1 MLRRL
6 AVAACLAVLVTTL
19 STALGA
25 QTPGVLHIRVTL
37 TDTAGVPTPVPRHA
51 LLISDN
57 PATSA
62 PRRVVTGP
70 DGRVDVRLRPGNY
83 TIESEDAV
91 AFGGAGFEWTRTL
104 DVATGADVVLEL
116 NAGNADAV
124 PVPAGA
130 AATADTPQESSPAL
144 LLPQWQDSIVAVWS
158 PSARASGFVVDAAG
172 LVLTNQRAVAGA
184 TLVEVQLSASLKVA
198 ARVVSADATRDV
210 AVLQFDTSAMPALK
224 PVPMGCADAGAVL
237 FAERRKVIA
246 LGAPLRGPKD
256 LSIGEVL
263 PGGPGTVLADVRLG
277 RGSLGG
283 PVFGTSG
290 ALIGLSSSVDD
301 QDERRRRD
309 ARIVPLRVA
318 CETLD
323 AARQMPVGDPPSAAR
338 LPVEPAR
345 TFPTAA
351 LDAAP
356 PGAGNIEPYTLS
368 ASDFDVAFITPVV
381 LRNAQRLA
389 ASGRTTSQSLQMQGN
404 PVDLT
409 DFGEWTDYFADLPA
423 VLVVRVTPRF
433 EEGWWTKVARGAAYT
448 QGVALPPIRRF
459 KPGFAG
465 LRLSC
470 GETVLTPIHPF
481 TLDQRV
487 SDTDAVREGLFVFD
501 AGALGP
507 HCSTATLRLSSEK
520 TPDKAD
526 TKPIDRRILQRI
538 WDDFA
543 PYRALPADTAPA
555 AR

>member
-1 MLRRL
+1 MLHRL
-6 AVAACLAVLVTTL
+6 AVVVLVAAVVL
-19 STALGA
+19 SSALLA
-25 QTPGVLHIRVTL
+25 QTQGVLHIRVTL
-37 TDTAGVPTPVPRHA
+37 TDTAGVLTPVPRHA

-83 TIESEDAV
+83 TIESEEAV
-91 AFGGAGFEWTRTL
+91 AFGGTGYEWVRSL
-104 DVATGADVVLEL
+104 DVTAGADVTLDL
-116 NAGNADAV
+116 NGSNADAA
-124 PVPAGA
+124 PLSASA
-130 AATADTPQESSPAL
+130 AASAASAPVESSPTL
-144 LLPQWQDSIVAVWS
+144 LLPQWQDSIVAVWTS
-158 PSARASGFVVDAAG
+158 TSRASGFIVDPAG

-184 TLVEVQLSASLKVA
+184 TLVEVQLSPVLKVA
-198 ARVVSADATRDV
+198 ARVVAADAARDV
-210 AVLQFDTSAMPALK
+210 AVLQINAAVASTLK

-263 PGGPGTVLADVRLG
+263 PGVPGVVLADVRLG

-283 PVFGTSG
+283 PVFGAAGT
-290 ALIGLSSSVDD
+290 LVGLSSNVEE
-301 QDERRRRD
+301 QDERRRRH
-309 ARIVPLRVA
+309 ARIVPVRVA
-318 CETLD
+318 CDTLE
-323 AARQMPVGDPPSAAR
+323 AARQALAADAPSPAR

-345 TFPTAA
+345 PFSTAA
-351 LDAAP
+351 LDAAST
-356 PGAGNIEPYTLS
+356 GAGNIAPYTLT
-368 ASDFDVAFITPVV
+368 AADFDVAFITPVV

-448 QGVALPPIRRF
+448 QGVALPPIKRF
-459 KPGFAG
+459 NPGFAG
-465 LRLSC
+465 LRLFC
-470 GETVLTPIHPF
+470 GDTVVTPIHPF
-481 TLDQRV
+481 TLEQRV
-487 SDTDAVREGLFVFD
+487 SDTEGVREGLYVFEPQ
-501 AGALGP
+501 ALGP
-507 HCSTATLRLSSEK
+507 QCAAATLRLSSEK
-520 TPDKAD
+520 TPDKEE
-526 TKPIDRRILQRI
+526 TKTIDRRILQRI

-543 PYRALPADTAPA
+543 PYLALAADAPG
-555 AR
+555 R